1 MPRMTG
7 GVKTGRYYIRLPEET
22 IAEIDGYIKESGM
35 YQSYFLSNALIV
47 GARIMA
53 RQLNPERF
61 YTPEMVEAM
70 LANTETGKVLFA
82 ADGCWLTRQIR
93 ERRPPHVLTNL
104 LADDPRAVR
113 STIHNLH
120 AFSKA
125 CPDVAIIPTHCPE
138 AFAREMGAQA

>member
-61 YTPEMVEAM
+61 YTHEMVEAM
-70 LANTETGKVLFA
+70 AMA
-82 ADGCWLTRQIR
+82 AEHERGDKKSEEPLDGAEQ
-93 ERRPPHVLTNL
+93 
-104 LADDPRAVR
+104 
-113 STIHNLH
+113 
-120 AFSKA
+120 
-125 CPDVAIIPTHCPE
+125 
-138 AFAREMGAQA
+138 

>member
-61 YTPEMVEAM
+61 YTHEMVEAM
-70 LANTETGKVLFA
+70 AAEHQRGDKRSEETL
-82 ADGCWLTRQIR
+82 DGAETM
-93 ERRPPHVLTNL
+93 EH
-104 LADDPRAVR
+104 
-113 STIHNLH
+113 
-120 AFSKA
+120 K
-125 CPDVAIIPTHCPE
+125 
-138 AFAREMGAQA
+138 